1 MPAHT
6 CCIAGMSLRF
16 AINCGDALLEGY
28 AAHTIRTLP
37 ESYAWMVVG
46 RQLAL
51 VGIQR
56 RGAYDSRLGGGRYNP
71 VMFAWGL
78 TMDYPE
84 FSLTDQVALVTG
96 ASQGIGFGVA
106 KALAHAGATVAVAA
120 RSEAELHRLTAEIR
134 AEGGTARAFYLDVRD
149 VAQIRTT
156 IESVYAAFGRLD
168 ILVNN
173 AGLGAN
179 HPALDVAERDWDEMM
194 AVNLKGLFFCCQ
206 AAGRIMLQQGH
217 GRIINMSS
225 QASVV
230 GIRDHAVYCA
240 SKGGVNQLTRVL
252 ALEWSASGVTVN
264 AIAPTFIYTPGT
276 AERLDQPAYR
286 QSVVERLPIG
296 RVGTITDVAAAVVY
310 LASPA
315 SGLVTGSVLMVDGGW
330 TAQ

>member
-1 MPAHT
+1 
-6 CCIAGMSLRF
+6 
-16 AINCGDALLEGY
+16 
-28 AAHTIRTLP
+28 
-37 ESYAWMVVG
+37 
-46 RQLAL
+46 
-51 VGIQR
+51 
-56 RGAYDSRLGGGRYNP
+56 
-71 VMFAWGL
+71 
-78 TMDYPE
+78 MDYPD
-84 FSLTDQVALVTG
+84 FSLANRVALVTG
-96 ASQGIGFGVA
+96 ASQGIGFGIA

-120 RSEAELHRLTAEIR
+120 RSAADLERLTKEIR
-134 AEGGTARAFYLDVRD
+134 AEGGTAQAFALDVRKID
-149 VAQIRTT
+149 QVHECIR
-156 IESVYAAFGRLD
+156 SVHGSLGGLD

-179 HPALDVAERDWDEMM
+179 HPAVEVTESDWDEMM

-206 AAGRIMLQQGH
+206 AAGRIMLRQGS

-264 AIAPTFIYTPGT
+264 AVAPTFIYTPGT
-276 AERLDQPAYR
+276 AERLDNPAYR
-286 QSVVERLPIG
+286 QGIVNRLPIG
-296 RVGTITDVAAAVVY
+296 RVGTITDVAAAVIY

-315 SGLVTGSVLMVDGGW
+315 GSLVTGTVLMVDGGW